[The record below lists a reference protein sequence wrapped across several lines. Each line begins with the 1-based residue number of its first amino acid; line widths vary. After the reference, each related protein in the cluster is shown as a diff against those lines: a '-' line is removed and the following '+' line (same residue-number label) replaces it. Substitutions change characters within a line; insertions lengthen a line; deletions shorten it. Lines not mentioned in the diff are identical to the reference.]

1 MAAYWTNFAA
11 SGNPN
16 GPGLPAWPR
25 FDPQQPTTLH
35 FSDGIHI
42 GTVPDMAT
50 LEFWTAFDRQIR
62 RNAAA

>member
-16 GPGLPAWPR
+16 GPELPAWPR

-35 FSDGIHI
+35 FSDGIQA
-42 GTVPDMAT
+42 GAVPDIAT
-50 LEFWTAFDRQIR
+50 LQFWTAFDQQIR
-62 RNAAA
+62 RDAAA